1 MHDNALDLAKIGS
14 LTFEEPDKDTFRC
27 LSLAYEA
34 GRIGHTMPCVLNGAN
49 EVAVSLFLQKKI
61 GFLEI
66 AELIERVMQAHSLV
80 KNPSLDD
87 IVLADKWAREQAL
100 SFSVR

>member
-1 MHDNALDLAKIGS
+1 M
-14 LTFEEPDKDTFRC
+14 R
-27 LSLAYEA
+27 
-34 GRIGHTMPCVLNGAN
+34 CVLDGAN

-61 GFLEI
+61 GFLQI
-66 AELIERVMQAHSLV
+66 AELIERVMQAHEVV

-100 SFSVR
+100 RFSGR